1 MMRAAILQ
9 IPSVGMST
17 AKFDYYLRIAKSKGC
32 RVVLLGEYLL
42 NRFFKELENTP
53 ISMIKEQSDHHLK
66 TLKALA
72 KEYDMNIIAP
82 LVIIKKKK
90 PYKTIVKFSPTST
103 SYYYQQILINYKHW
117 DEEKFYANETAALK
131 PPMIFSV
138 EGFKFAVMAGFE
150 LHFDVFWQDVMAK
163 NVDAVLLPTV
173 STFESHERWRELIK
187 MRAFTNS
194 CYIIRAN
201 RIGEYA
207 EDQWNWNFYGD
218 SLVVSPQG
226 DIENHLGNQEEL
238 LMIDLD
244 KKAVKAARKS
254 WGFKEALLKRQG
266 IKA

>member
-1 MMRAAILQ
+1 MRAAILQ

-32 RVVLLGEYLL
+32 KVVVLGEYLL

-53 ISMIKEQSDHHLK
+53 IGMIKEQSDHHVK

-72 KEYDMNIIAP
+72 KEYDITIVAP
-82 LVIIKKKK
+82 LIIVKKKQA
-90 PYKTIVKFSPTST
+90 YKTIVKFSPTST
-103 SYYYQQILINYKHW
+103 SYYHQQILINYKHW
-117 DEEKFYANETAALK
+117 NEEKFFANDVAKLK
-131 PPMIFSV
+131 APMTFSI

-150 LHFDVFWQDVMAK
+150 LHFDAFWQEVMAK

-201 RIGEYA
+201 RIGEYM
-207 EDQWNWNFYGD
+207 EGEYSWNFYGD
-218 SLVVSPQG
+218 SLVVSPEG
-226 DIENHLGNQEEL
+226 ELENYLGNQEEL

-244 KKAVKAARKS
+244 KKAVKEARKE
-254 WGFKEALLKRQG
+254 WGFKEALKKR
-266 IKA
+266 K

>member
-1 MMRAAILQ
+1 MRAAILQ

-72 KEYDMNIIAP
+72 KEYDVNIIAP

-103 SYYYQQILINYKHW
+103 SYYHQQILINYKHW
-117 DEEKFYANETAALK
+117 DEAKFFANETAALK
-131 PPMIFSV
+131 PPLIFAV
-138 EGFKFAVMAGFE
+138 DGFKFAVMAGFE
-150 LHFDVFWQDVMAK
+150 LHFDVFWQDIMAK

-173 STFESHERWRELIK
+173 STFESHQRWRELIK

-207 EDQWNWNFYGD
+207 EDEWNWNFYGD

-254 WGFKEALLKRQG
+254 WGFKEALQKRQG
-266 IKA
+266 LEA